1 MNISIFAEGAQTTA
15 DAEEGVIAKHYF
27 QGLFEPISNLE
38 QEISKYAETE
48 LHILSDEFGYLKG
61 ETPIQE
67 IASKSASSEESMEEF
82 ANAIVSA
89 GKTAD
94 IIVVLL
100 SASSFKNTVGS
111 RWDDILSTA
120 QKNTTWCFGASK
132 GGLDAIDIPALESK
146 VKNIILYQRAGVAP
160 IGRETRTQLLNIV
173 REGN

>member
-15 DAEEGVIAKHYF
+15 DAAEASIAKDYF
-27 QGLFEPISNLE
+27 HGLFEPVSNLE

-48 LHILSDEFGYLKG
+48 LHILSDEYGYLTG
-61 ETPIQE
+61 EMPIQE
-67 IASKSASSEESMEEF
+67 ITSENASSEESRKEF

-89 GKTAD
+89 GRTAD

-100 SASSFKNTVGS
+100 SASTFKDTVGS

-120 QKNTTWCFGASK
+120 QENTIWCFGASK
-132 GGLDAIDIPALESK
+132 GALDAIDIPALESE
-146 VKNIILYQRAGVAP
+146 VKDIIIYQRTGVAP